1 MVILDGRC
9 LCVGSC
15 CCLDL
20 PVPKLDSSKESYKA
34 PPCLRAIKVSSQ
46 RSLAS
51 EETRAD
57 DRSSRT
63 TSRDASGQWIADVE
77 LTGSGLQF
85 YRTRRFVAMP
95 TLITSDDEYSSA
107 EERSEG
113 GDSGRAKIRR
123 AFFDE
128 GTCHW

>member
-34 PPCLRAIKVSSQ
+34 PPCLQAIKVSSQ

-107 EERSEG
+107 EERSDG